1 MKKYIARENIKRFR
15 QQLETCADDR
25 QRATLTQLLADE
37 EAHLAQIE
45 AEGVISSEPP
55 VRGPAN

>member
-1 MKKYIARENIKRFR
+1 LK
-15 QQLETCADDR
+15 TCADDR

-55 VRGPAN
+55 ARGPAN